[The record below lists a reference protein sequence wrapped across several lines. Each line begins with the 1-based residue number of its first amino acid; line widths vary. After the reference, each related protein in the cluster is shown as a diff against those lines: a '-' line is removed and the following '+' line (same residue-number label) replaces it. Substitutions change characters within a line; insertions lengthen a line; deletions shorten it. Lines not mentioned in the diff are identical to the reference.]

1 MKKITLLFLCL
12 TIFLMAC
19 GGKREESVPE
29 IEVPPETAMDSE
41 IGETKIEV
49 TEDLTEESR
58 IMLGDEAG
66 KISYE
71 VKILEKAYEAEDGT
85 IVCSVKVEYPVITE
99 DTEGI
104 RTINAFYEK
113 WAQETMN
120 SYSEDEQSTVAIAM
134 EVYRESRDASWLAP
148 WEEDYTVASVSTYG
162 PYVSVF
168 HDAYMYEG
176 GNHGMPYRTVHTFLA
191 EDGSEVKFTDM
202 TKIPDETVLEIIKN
216 AFINKI
222 NTADMHFF
230 ENARKTVLEMQI
242 EDIKYYLSE
251 EGVVF
256 YFSPYEIAPYS
267 SGYIEVK
274 IPYAE
279 IGM

>member
-1 MKKITLLFLCL
+1 MKKITLLLLCL
-12 TIFLMAC
+12 SIFLTAC
-19 GGKREESVPE
+19 GRKREENIPE
-29 IEVPPETAMDSE
+29 IEVPPETVR
-41 IGETKIEV
+41 ETQSREGKIDV
-49 TEDLTEESR
+49 TEAFTEESR
-58 IMLGDEAG
+58 VMLGNEAG

-71 VKILEKAYEAEDGT
+71 GKILEKDYEAEDGT
-85 IVCSVKVEYPVITE
+85 IVCSVKVEYPVIAQ

-104 RTINAFYEK
+104 RRINAFYEK
-113 WAQETMN
+113 WAQDTMN

-134 EVYRESRDASWLAP
+134 EVYKESKDASWLAP

-162 PYVSVF
+162 PYISVF

-191 EDGSEVKFTDM
+191 DDGSEVTFTDM
-202 TKIPDETVLEIIKN
+202 TNIPDETVLEIIKN